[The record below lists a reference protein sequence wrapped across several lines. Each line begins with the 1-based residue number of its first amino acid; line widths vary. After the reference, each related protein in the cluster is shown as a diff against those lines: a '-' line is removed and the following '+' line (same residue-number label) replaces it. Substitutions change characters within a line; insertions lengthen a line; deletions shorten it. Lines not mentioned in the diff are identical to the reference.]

1 MEGLSKLV
9 ATLTERMEGI
19 EDSMKLLKR
28 SDNPSAERPYDDAE
42 IDINHTEH
50 LANRL
55 VLARHSQTH
64 VVAVGL

>member
-19 EDSMKLLKR
+19 EDSMKLLQR
-28 SDNPSAERPYDDAE
+28 SDNPSAERTYDDAE

-50 LANRL
+50 L
-55 VLARHSQTH
+55 
-64 VVAVGL
+64 